1 MRVLVYDVIRG
12 MSVTMSLLGIRVR
25 KWGSMR
31 KAMQSE
37 SNISPM
43 IRLLIAIV
51 IITVGFY
58 MCARGVSGLIG
69 GENTQAW
76 GSEHGD
82 VFYKE
87 TFTGTLGACYSIA
100 EIAFGTSIIPLSFL
114 APGALD
120 ARALRGSFFALP
132 KWQGGTLIVSLIML
146 GGSIL
151 FLGFGPFF

>member
-1 MRVLVYDVIRG
+1 
-12 MSVTMSLLGIRVR
+12 
-25 KWGSMR
+25 MR
-31 KAMQSE
+31 KVMKSE

-43 IRLLIAIV
+43 IRLLIVIV
-51 IITVGFY
+51 IVAVGFY
-58 MCARGVSGLIG
+58 MCVRGVNGLNG
-69 GENTQAW
+69 GQSTQTW

-100 EIAFGTSIIPLSFL
+100 EIAFGTSIIPLSFFV
-114 APGALD
+114 PRALD

-132 KWQGGTLIVSLIML
+132 RWQGFTLIASLIML

-151 FLGFGPFF
+151 FLGLGPFF